1 MASRGPIVK
10 YAIQVVCSQN
20 ASSTQPSELYKA
32 FCILQ
37 IYLRLCLYL
46 NVVFTSVEWRSGLC
60 VKLIYCKWSEN
71 MFFSS
76 LITHQDDNKKKNS
89 FGMQRDFGMV
99 WFISIWSRNELRFFF
114 VSIELPN
121 CQTISP
127 KSHTIWKWVLCVTHK
142 QESMSPRFLKCAY
155 ICLNSA
161 YLYLFPGTLRATL
174 WWS

>member
-76 LITHQDDNKKKNS
+76 LITHQDNNKKKEFIRHAKRFRN
-89 FGMQRDFGMV
+89 GLIYIDMV
-99 WFISIWSRNELRFFF
+99 AKRTPIFFR
-114 VSIELPN
+114 VYRATKLPN
-121 CQTISP
+121 
-127 KSHTIWKWVLCVTHK
+127 
-142 QESMSPRFLKCAY
+142 
-155 ICLNSA
+155 N
-161 YLYLFPGTLRATL
+161 
-174 WWS
+174 